1 MMDALYIDLLTVEI
15 IVILLIAKDQLIGQ
29 KIVVKIVVE
38 T

>member
-1 MMDALYIDLLTVEI
+1 MMDALYIDLLMVEI

-29 KIVVKIVVE
+29 KIVVKIVVG

>member
-29 KIVVKIVVE
+29 KTVVKIVVE